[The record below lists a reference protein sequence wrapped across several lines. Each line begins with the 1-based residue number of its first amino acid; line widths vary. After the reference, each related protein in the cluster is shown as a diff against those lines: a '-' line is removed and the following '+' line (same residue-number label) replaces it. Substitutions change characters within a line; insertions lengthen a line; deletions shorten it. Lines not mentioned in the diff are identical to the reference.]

1 MARYTFTLTLGSLS
15 LTLKPSAAQFQRSI
29 VADSQV
35 TLQRFTPNGSPVFS
49 GPTAFSR
56 RYAWAYSGVITEQE
70 ALILEAIARAQSPSS
85 FATLTD
91 EFYYLEPESPTLSK
105 GIKAGSQITVTGTY
119 ITGLFQGSV
128 WLELPEDHKVI
139 VGGKS
144 CTSDPALTYYE
155 VTFSLLEIPS

>member
-1 MARYTFTLTLGSLS
+1 MARYTFTLTLGSLY

-128 WLELPEDHKVI
+128 WLELP
-139 VGGKS
+139 
-144 CTSDPALTYYE
+144 
-155 VTFSLLEIPS
+155 